1 MSVAVAPPPRPRLR
15 NIVGGSAG
23 NFVEWFDWFVYASF
37 AIYFSRAF
45 FPAGNQTTQLLN
57 SALVFAVGFLARPLG
72 AWLMGRHAD
81 RAGRRAAL
89 TLSVT
94 LMCSASLLI
103 AVLPTDL
110 GVASTA
116 LLVLARVIQ
125 GISVGGEYGASATY
139 LSEMASRRT
148 RGFWSG
154 IYFSTLIAGQLAAVL
169 LLLLLQALLSEAQ
182 LYAWGWR
189 IPFAVGALLALVVFW
204 IRRGI
209 DETRS
214 FELESAG
221 VAPRSTGWR
230 LITEYPRET
239 AIIIVLSA
247 GGGMGFYTYTVYMQ
261 KFLVNTSGFAKGVA
275 SQVVTGLLLA
285 MMVLMP
291 LMGWIS
297 DRVGR
302 KPVMLFSYGAGAML
316 AVPILSAIAIEAD
329 PVRAFLLGLVPI
341 VALSGYNAV
350 SGIVKAELFPTPV
363 RALGVALP
371 YAISQAVFG
380 GNAETAALTFKK
392 AGVEAGYYWLVS
404 AVMAAGF
411 LVAATMRDTQ
421 RHSRISDPA

>member
-1 MSVAVAPPPRPRLR
+1 VAPRTRPRLR

-103 AVLPTDL
+103 ALLPAGL
-110 GVASTA
+110 GAVSTA
-116 LLVLARVIQ
+116 LLVFARIIQ

-154 IYFSTLIAGQLAAVL
+154 VYFSTLIAGQLAAVL
-169 LLLLLQALLSEAQ
+169 LQLLLQALLSEAQ

-189 IPFAVGALLALVVFW
+189 IPFGVGALLALLVFG

-214 FELESAG
+214 FELESASP
-221 VAPRSTGWR
+221 VPRSSGWR
-230 LITEYPRET
+230 LVTEYPRET
-239 AIIIVLSA
+239 GIIIVLSA

-261 KFLVNTSGFAKGVA
+261 KFLVNTSGFAKDVA

-291 LMGWIS
+291 LMGWVS

-302 KPVMLFSYGAGAML
+302 KPVMMFSYGAGTML
-316 AVPILSAIAIEAD
+316 AVPILSAIAVEAD
-329 PVRAFLLGLVPI
+329 PVHAFLLGLVPI
-341 VALSGYNAV
+341 IALSGYNAV
-350 SGIVKAELFPTPV
+350 SGIIKAELFPTPV

-380 GNAETAALTFKK
+380 GNAETAALTFKQ
-392 AGVEAGYYWLVS
+392 AGFEAGYYWLVS

-411 LVAATMRDTQ
+411 LVAASMRDTQ
-421 RHSRISDPA
+421 RESRISDPA

>member
-1 MSVAVAPPPRPRLR
+1 VAPSTRPRLR

-57 SALVFAVGFLARPLG
+57 SALVFAVGFLALPLG

-103 AVLPTDL
+103 AVLPAGL
-110 GVASTA
+110 GAVSTA
-116 LLVLARVIQ
+116 LLVFARIIQ

-154 IYFSTLIAGQLAAVL
+154 VYFSTLIAGQLAAVL
-169 LLLLLQALLSEAQ
+169 LQLLLQALLSEAQ
-182 LYAWGWR
+182 LYEWGWR
-189 IPFAVGALLALVVFW
+189 IPFGVGALLALVVFW

-221 VAPRSTGWR
+221 PVPRSTGWR
-230 LITEYPRET
+230 LVTEYPRET
-239 AIIIVLSA
+239 GI
-247 GGGMGFYTYTVYMQ
+247 MGFYTYTVYMQ
-261 KFLVNTSGFAKGVA
+261 KFLVNTSGFAKDVA

-291 LMGWIS
+291 LMGWVS

-316 AVPILSAIAIEAD
+316 AVPILSAIAVEHD
-329 PVRAFLLGLVPI
+329 PVRAFLFGLVPI

-350 SGIVKAELFPTPV
+350 SGIIKAELFPTPV

-380 GNAETAALTFKK
+380 GNAETAALTFKQ
-392 AGVEAGYYWLVS
+392 AGFEAGYYWLVS

-411 LVAATMRDTQ
+411 LVAASMRDTQ
-421 RHSRISDPA
+421 RDSRITDHA